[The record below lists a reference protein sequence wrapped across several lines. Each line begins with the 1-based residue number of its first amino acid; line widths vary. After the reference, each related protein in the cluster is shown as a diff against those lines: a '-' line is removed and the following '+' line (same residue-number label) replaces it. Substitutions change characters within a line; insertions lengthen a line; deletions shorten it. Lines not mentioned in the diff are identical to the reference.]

1 MLNSEYT
8 VIDNTLS
15 FSERI
20 ILNDS
25 FFKDRGNIASYWIK
39 KEELINVSPIHTL
52 VNISLTKF
60 NFNTYSGVEIWTHNH
75 TSPSWHTDKNE
86 WLFHNQCITSYPM
99 CTIVYYH
106 TVKFKDVGV
115 HNFFDAF
122 QTQDVMI
129 LPKENRTIILAPGL
143 LHTGGGR
150 ENIRQLISI
159 TPWEKKPYGLS

>member
-25 FFKDRGNIASYWIK
+25 FFKDRGNIDPYWLK

-60 NFNTYSGVEIWTHNH
+60 NFNTYSGVEIWTHNF
-75 TSPSWHTDKNE
+75 TSPGWHTDKNE
-86 WLFHNQCITSYPM
+86 WLFINQCITSYPL
-99 CTIVYYH
+99 CTIIYYQ
-106 TVKFKDVGV
+106 TANLKDVGV

-122 QTQDVMI
+122 QSQDVMI

-150 ENIRQLISI
+150 KNIRQLVSI
-159 TPWEKKPYGLS
+159 TPWEKKPNGLS